1 MKKLTL
7 DDLNAAHEKLMQLEP
22 RGGFY
27 DFARIFTGRESIT
40 DNIAGALILTATWNS
55 GRFRFA
61 NKSTILD
68 ELGRALIYS
77 RPILE
82 KLENERI
89 ETADINNIRKDIREI
104 YSRLSEIIGVE
115 YTGASKILSL
125 NNTNLF
131 VMWDDYIRKEY
142 GFGKSADEY
151 VRFLGECQQASKDI
165 KLQDSI
171 SIAKAIDEYNY
182 MNISYPAVQKEKQKE
197 KEMQKKAKE
206 EKLKRRQN
214 ETKT

>member
-7 DDLNAAHEKLMQLEP
+7 DDLNAAHEKFKSLEP
-22 RGGFY
+22 RDGFY
-27 DFARIFTGRESIT
+27 EFARGFTKSVSIN
-40 DNIAGALILTATWNS
+40 DKLGGALILIATWNI

-68 ELGRALIYS
+68 ELGGALIYS
-77 RPILE
+77 QPILE

-115 YTGASKILSL
+115 YTGASKLMSL

-131 VMWDDYIRKEY
+131 VMWDKYIREEY

-151 VRFLGECQQASKDI
+151 VRFLKECQQASKDI
-165 KLQDSI
+165 KLQDSL
-171 SIAKAIDEYNY
+171 SIAKIIDEYNY
-182 MNISYPAVQKEKQKE
+182 INISYPAVQKEKQKE
-197 KEMQKKAKE
+197 KERQKKAKE

-214 ETKT
+214 ETKA